1 VLELAEQFD
10 MSLPA
15 ISKHLVQIKEKSM
28 AKATSPIPSGKHTIT
43 AHLALKDAAKAI
55 EFYKKAFGA
64 EACHCLTTPDGRV
77 MHADIK
83 IGDSHLML
91 SDEFPERG
99 GSCLSPT
106 TLNGSTSTIHL
117 YVADVDKAFERA
129 IAAGAKA
136 EMPPQDM
143 FWGDRYGRLIDP
155 FGQPWSLA
163 THIED
168 ITPEEMQKRSTD
180 FCKQVTFA
188 K

>member
-1 VLELAEQFD
+1 
-10 MSLPA
+10 MT
-15 ISKHLVQIKEKSM
+15 
-28 AKATSPIPSGKHTIT
+28 KATSPIPSDKHTIT
-43 AHLALKDAAKAI
+43 AHLTLKDTAKAI

-64 EACHCLTTPDGRV
+64 EKCHVLTAPEGRI
-77 MHADIK
+77 MHADIQ

-91 SDEFPERG
+91 SDEFPESGRG
-99 GSCLSPT
+99 CASPQ
-106 TLNGSTSTIHL
+106 TLKGTNATIHL

-168 ITPEEMQKRSTD
+168 VTPEEMQK
-180 FCKQVTFA
+180 
-188 K
+188 